1 MIGLIDKAII
11 FALRAHSGQQRK
23 TGREIPF
30 IAHPFGVAMLLQG
43 MGCAENVVVAGL
55 LHDTVEDTPVT
66 LADIEA
72 EFGPEVARIVSYCTE
87 PHGRWETRKQVLID
101 NLRHA
106 PLEAKLL
113 AAADKYHNLS
123 HMLHN
128 LEKYGPTMWRN
139 FSRGAEQQAWY
150 YRSVL
155 DSILQDVAEP
165 DQYPIFGQLQGV
177 IEQLFMGVA
186 TCHVQTPSP

>member
-1 MIGLIDKAII
+1 MISLIDKAII
-11 FALRAHSGQQRK
+11 FALRAHAGQQRK
-23 TGREIPF
+23 TGNEIPF

-43 MGCAENVVVAGL
+43 MGCPESVVVAGL
-55 LHDTVEDTPVT
+55 LHDTVEDTAAT
-66 LADIEA
+66 LSDIEA
-72 EFGPEVARIVSYCTE
+72 EFGSEVSRIVSYCTE
-87 PHGRWETRKQVLID
+87 PRGRWETRKQALID

-128 LEKYGPTMWRN
+128 LEKYGPAMWHN

-150 YRSVL
+150 YRTVL
-155 DSILQDVAEP
+155 DSILQDIAEP
-165 DQYPIFGQLQGV
+165 DLYPIFGQLQNV
-177 IEQLFMGVA
+177 IEQLFMDVPSH
-186 TCHVQTPSP
+186 HVQMPSP